1 MLNLPLQVCLVSTVQ
16 VLLHL
21 FPDSDPEQISL
32 VMKGT
37 MLVLSCNAD
46 LNSPSSLR
54 TNSLLILIRFWTE
67 MRKWRNE
74 GTERWYDED
83 DDWYHQF
90 NQHSK
95 SLLWSILYYHRIE
108 HFRADSDQLL
118 IFWRSSS
125 IFSRSV
131 LLKKFDLAKIE
142 EDLCRT
148 NSCIESDRNRSIL

>member
-67 MRKWRNE
+67 MRKWKMKAPKDDMMKMMIDIINLTNTVNHYFE
-74 GTERWYDED
+74 AFFTIIESSISAQILINFWSFED
-83 DDWYHQF
+83 
-90 NQHSK
+90 
-95 SLLWSILYYHRIE
+95 LL
-108 HFRADSDQLL
+108 
-118 IFWRSSS
+118 RSSQDQ
-125 IFSRSV
+125 FS
-131 LLKKFDLAKIE
+131 
-142 EDLCRT
+142 
-148 NSCIESDRNRSIL
+148 